1 MERKI
6 FILALLAL
14 VLGSVRAQDTVRYG
28 DSNYY
33 FMPYDSLVQNVSV
46 GLGFGAPD
54 LRGYMGNY
62 VNEPLTVYGIAV
74 VSPYKP
80 RYFSGEGGL
89 WGSLI
94 PVDTTSVSLDLYA
107 MLILKEGDSYYHIDS
122 ARWYSRNPNKYFKYE
137 QVPFYYWGSTI
148 NIDTVVPIYEFYF
161 STPQVVVDT
170 FGVGLYSTHANFDLQ
185 GNFLSYSYGC
195 QDGGMFQDT
204 IMARN
209 CLQLGWPSF
218 CFYTNLEGQFLLEE
232 WNHLVWHPGVSEPE
246 HAHYYQKIGG
256 SYFGGI
262 FPIIVPPDTDSFECP
277 RVENFRQ
284 TGYVDGH
291 PKFGW
296 DAQAGQGPFQIAYGP
311 ADQPVDS
318 HRVASAMRQ
327 QYVLPDG
334 GLDSTV
340 LYVARCRGRC
350 HHTCP
355 LHDTIFWSE
364 WSDAVEFW
372 TGSRRPGS
380 EGIVSPDDAVAFT
393 LSPNPARDEVTV
405 AVGEGMAL
413 PCTVVLRDEQGRELL
428 RQRLEG
434 REVTLSTRGLPAGVY
449 LVTLESPQGSSTQ
462 KLVVEGN

>member
-33 FMPYDSLVQNVSV
+33 FMPYDSIRSV
-46 GLGFGAPD
+46 HFNYEFGAP
-54 LRGYMGNY
+54 LFAGYMGNY

-74 VSPYKP
+74 VSPFKP
-80 RYFSGEGGL
+80 RFFIKNKEHFN
-89 WGSLI
+89 GSL
-94 PVDTTSVSLDLYA
+94 VDTSSVSLDLYA
-107 MLILKEGDSYYHIDS
+107 MLILKEGDTYYHIDS
-122 ARWYSRNPNKYFKYE
+122 VKWYSRSPNKYFKYE
-137 QVPFYYWGSTI
+137 QVPYYYGGAMSH
-148 NIDTVVPIYEFYF
+148 IDTVVPVYEFYF

-170 FGVGLYSTHANFDLQ
+170 FGVGLYGNHANFDRN
-185 GNFLSYSYGC
+185 GNFLGYSYEC
-195 QDGGMFQDT
+195 ASINFSDT
-204 IMARN
+204 QL
-209 CLQLGWPSF
+209 CLQLVWPLTPCETYS
-218 CFYTNLEGQFLLEE
+218 EGQFGLFEV
-232 WNHLVWHPGVSEPE
+232 NYNYIQSGHGAPPE
-246 HAHYYQKIGG
+246 IRNVHYYQEIGTL
-256 SYFGGI
+256 FCGGI

-327 QYVLPDG
+327 PYVLPDG

-393 LSPNPARDEVTV
+393 LSPNPARDEVTLTLGS
-405 AVGEGMAL
+405 AAAS
-413 PCTVVLRDEQGRELL
+413 PCVVVLRDEQGRELL
-428 RQRLEG
+428 RQRMEG
-434 REVTLSTRGLPAGVY
+434 GEVTLSTRGLPAGLY
-449 LVTLESPQGSSTQ
+449 LTTLESPQGSSTQ
-462 KLVVEGN
+462 KLVVER

>member
-33 FMPYDSLVQNVSV
+33 FMPYDSLVQNASV

-80 RYFSGEGGL
+80 KYFSGEGCL
-89 WGSLI
+89 YGSLI

-170 FGVGLYSTHANFDLQ
+170 FGVGLCSTHANFDLQ

-218 CFYTNLEGQFLLEE
+218 CFYTNSEGQFVLEE

-246 HAHYYQKIGG
+246 HVHYYQKIGG

-277 RVENFRQ
+277 RVEIFRL

-318 HRVASAMRQ
+318 HRVAIAMRQ
-327 QYVLPDG
+327 PYVLPDG

-393 LSPNPARDEVTV
+393 LSPNPARNEVTV
-405 AVGEGMAL
+405 TLGSTVTS
-413 PCTVVLRDEQGRELL
+413 PCVVVLRDGQGRELL
-428 RQRLEG
+428 RQRMEG
-434 REVTLSTRGLPAGVY
+434 GEVTLSTRGLPAGLY
-449 LVTLESPQGSSTQ
+449 LTTLESPQGSSTQ
-462 KLVVEGN
+462 KLVVER